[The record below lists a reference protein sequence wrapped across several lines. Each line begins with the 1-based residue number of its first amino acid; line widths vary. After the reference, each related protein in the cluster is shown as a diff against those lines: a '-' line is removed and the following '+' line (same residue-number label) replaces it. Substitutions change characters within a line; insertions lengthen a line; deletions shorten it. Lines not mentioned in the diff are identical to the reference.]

1 MQQQKHLPC
10 KWHPFHPGSMFPGL
24 SRHVRYE
31 CCAVDLQEVST
42 QQGRKCRDAE
52 MRCWGSS
59 ELNISA
65 DISARWCWPMRT
77 SGLCLLCLCCRRFV
91 DSFFFHVSP
100 RLVCLNQDPEKPS
113 QQNEKI
119 SEDLTCCTL
128 LLWRGSF
135 LLLPWWFTT
144 LWPMASREAWEK
156 VNGKVEDHGNYIE
169 LHHKHP

>member
-1 MQQQKHLPC
+1 MQVTSLPSRIHVSRPFSPC
-10 KWHPFHPGSMFPGL
+10 SLRMLRSWSPRSLHPTRPEMSRCWDAMLGKLRAEHL
-24 SRHVRYE
+24 SRHLSQVMLAY
-31 CCAVDLQEVST
+31 AHFWLVLALPLLQ
-42 QQGRKCRDAE
+42 KICRF
-52 MRCWGSS
+52 
-59 ELNISA
+59 L
-65 DISARWCWPMRT
+65 
-77 SGLCLLCLCCRRFV
+77 
-91 DSFFFHVSP
+91 FFHVSP
-100 RLVCLNQDPEKPS
+100 RLVRLNQDPEKPS